1 MTSPEPL
8 QSGDRVRILDGAF
21 QHFIGVVQ
29 AFDRESGK
37 VQVELSL
44 FNRKSSI
51 ALKVL
56 QVAKVK

>member
-1 MTSPEPL
+1 MTSPDPL
-8 QSGDRVRILDGAF
+8 QAGDRVQILEGAF

-29 AFDRESGK
+29 GLDRESGK

-44 FNRKSSI
+44 FNRKSTI

-56 QVAKVK
+56 QVVKVK